1 MDQVELARIRSV
13 SSMSFSAGDWKDSA
27 RLMIEQLANRGVTQL
42 EINSLWQEMVQEVES
57 LHILSR
63 SVSVILSQCT
73 LQWIQRDGMDEDE
86 AAMNRI
92 WADTEE
98 MDRALPATTA
108 VTSGGTM
115 AKVHS
120 FCISAECAF

>member
-1 MDQVELARIRSV
+1 
-13 SSMSFSAGDWKDSA
+13 
-27 RLMIEQLANRGVTQL
+27 
-42 EINSLWQEMVQEVES
+42 
-57 LHILSR
+57 
-63 SVSVILSQCT
+63 
-73 LQWIQRDGMDEDE
+73 MDEDE

-92 WADTEE
+92 WADSEE
-98 MDRALPATTA
+98 MGMATNGGNGDRALPLTPK